1 MKIAQLHQKF
11 LICSGADTDTRK
23 IRNNS
28 MFFALRGDNFDGN
41 LFAAE
46 ALKKGARYV
55 VVDDKKIAE
64 KNESYIL
71 VKDSLQTL
79 QNLALF
85 HRKYLGLT
93 VLAITGSNGKTTT
106 KELINSVLSKKYRT
120 VATKGNLNNHIGVPL
135 TLLSMDSTTEIGI
148 VEMGANHINEIG
160 FLCSLA
166 NPDYGYITNF
176 GKAHLEGFG
185 SIEGV
190 IQGKTELYKAL
201 QENKKLVFLNADDSV
216 QEKHLNYGHTFSFG
230 ETEKANVKIQ
240 YDTSSSKASLKYN
253 ETLFESNHL
262 IGSYNAI
269 NMAAAL
275 CIGLYFKVH
284 FQDIK
289 ESLKNYSPTN
299 SRSQIMEAGNNTI
312 LMDAYNANPTSM
324 YAALENFNS
333 ITTPKH
339 KVAILGDMFE
349 LGEAADHEHQMIV
362 NFVDNSSIN
371 EIYLLGDHFQKVQT
385 NSNFI
390 MKFRDI
396 ESLKKH
402 IKEGNFYNTYFLI
415 KGSRGM
421 ALERVLEDL
430 GVISET

>member
-11 LICSGADTDTRK
+11 LLCSGADTDTRK

-41 LFAAE
+41 HFAAE

-216 QEKHLNYGHTFSFG
+216 QEKHLNYSHTFSFG

-299 SRSQIMEAGNNTI
+299 SRSQIIEAGNNTI